1 MIMSYSEKKI
11 AEFIRELSSPS
22 PTPGGGSASAIVG
35 SAAAALI
42 VMDCNLTLGK
52 EKYDGIKDTV
62 SEIRR
67 RSQKLC
73 SLLLKLADRDAK
85 SFNAVMKAIGLPRDT
100 ELRKLKRYERIQ
112 SALKQATEVPLEVM
126 QLCSELQ
133 KMANY
138 MAEKGN
144 RSSRSDAMVGCI
156 LAEAALKGAYENLE
170 INLES
175 IRDTNFVDEINRK
188 VAELLRSPPQYVR

>member
-1 MIMSYSEKKI
+1 LSYSEKKI
-11 AEFIRELSSPS
+11 AEFVKELSSPS
-22 PTPGGGSASAIVG
+22 PTPGGGSASAIVA

-52 EKYDGIKDTV
+52 EKYEAIQENV

-73 SLLLKLADRDAK
+73 GLLLKLADRDAK
-85 SFNAVMKAIGLPRDT
+85 SFDAVMKAIGLPKDT

-112 SALKQATEVPLEVM
+112 SALKHATEVPLEIM

-144 RSSRSDAMVGCI
+144 RNSRSDAMVGCI
-156 LAEAALKGAYENLE
+156 FAEAALKGAYENLE

-175 IRDTNFVDEINRK
+175 IKDTAFVDEMNRK